1 MPEKPKIQISQKP
14 EWYVM
19 GADGVTYG
27 PFAVGQLADYVK
39 QGRLTV
45 DTRVQ
50 HPLHTGGV
58 WELASNVPFLSQFF
72 RQATPPQQQIDLSQ
86 VQAKVS
92 SKTDSA
98 GSFMD
103 LFDLSFKRFATPWV
117 VKILWVLFLIL
128 WLVIDMVLLL
138 TVFSTFLVSIKE
150 AFSGDTDRLVAMIPS
165 LMILAPVFLIYK
177 VGSLLL
183 FRLACEGLIILF
195 DIRNQL
201 ILLRE
206 SRQ

>member
-1 MPEKPKIQISQKP
+1 MPEKPKIQIKQTP

-19 GADGVTYG
+19 GTDGVTYG
-27 PFAVGQLADYVK
+27 PFEISQISDYIK
-39 QGRLTV
+39 QGRITA

-50 HPLHTGGV
+50 HPKHTGGV
-58 WELASNVPFLSQFF
+58 WEFASKVSFLSQFF
-72 RQATPPQQQIDLSQ
+72 RAPSPPQQQIDLSQ
-86 VQAKVS
+86 VQSRVA
-92 SKTDSA
+92 SKSDTS
-98 GSFMD
+98 GKFMD

-117 VKILWVLFLIL
+117 VRILWVLFLVL
-128 WLVIDMVLLL
+128 WLVIDVLLLL
-138 TVFSTFLVSIKE
+138 TVFSSFLVSIKE
-150 AFSGDTDRLVAMIPS
+150 AFSGDPDRLVAMIPS

-183 FRLACEGLIILF
+183 FRLACEGLIIIF

-206 SRQ
+206 SR

>member
-1 MPEKPKIQISQKP
+1 MPEKPKIQIGQKP

-19 GADGVTYG
+19 GTDGVTYG
-27 PFAVGQLADYVK
+27 PFEVSQITDYIK
-39 QGRLTV
+39 QGRITS
-45 DTRVQ
+45 DTRIQ
-50 HPLHTGGV
+50 HPKYTNSI
-58 WELASNVPFLSQFF
+58 WQSASSVPLLFQFF
-72 RQATPPQQQIDLSQ
+72 RTESPPQQQIDLSQ
-86 VQAKVS
+86 VKAKTA
-92 SKTDSA
+92 SKSDAA
-98 GSFMD
+98 GRFTD
-103 LFDLSFKRFATPWV
+103 LFDLTFKRFATPWV
-117 VKILWVLFLIL
+117 VKIIWVLFLVL
-128 WLVIDMVLLL
+128 WLIIDVLLLL
-138 TVFSTFLVSIKE
+138 TVFSSFLVE
-150 AFSGDTDRLVAMIPS
+150 AFSGDTDRLVGMIPS